1 MIIEGRILDWPRIIW
16 GDFIDWLL
24 VADET
29 DVTECTDPHCDV
41 CRYHKAHHL

>member
-1 MIIEGRILDWPRIIW
+1 MMRRILDWPRIVW

-24 VADET
+24 VEDET
-29 DVTECTDPHCDV
+29 DECADPHCDV